1 VDYVIHWIN
10 HYSADSVVCFVD
22 LIHLIAILQYVVDS
36 IIQPLNNWGLLYKSL
51 HLRKCFPVNMS
62 QAQRWG
68 NSGIKITGM
77 LIGKFELSPKETKLG
92 VVCVLLDS

>member
-1 VDYVIHWIN
+1 MW
-10 HYSADSVVCFVD
+10 FVLLT
-22 LIHLIAILQYVVDS
+22 LIHLIAIYLVDS

-51 HLRKCFPVNMS
+51 HLRKVFPVNMS

-68 NSGIKITGM
+68 GGNSHVKRTGM

-92 VVCVLLDS
+92 VVCILLDS